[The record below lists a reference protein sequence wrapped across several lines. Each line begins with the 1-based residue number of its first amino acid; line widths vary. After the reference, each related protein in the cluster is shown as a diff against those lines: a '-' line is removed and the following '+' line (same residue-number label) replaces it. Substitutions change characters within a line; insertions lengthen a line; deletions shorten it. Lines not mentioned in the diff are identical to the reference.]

1 MINIHYLK
9 LNQLWCLG
17 MFLYIYF
24 KMYIILY
31 TFHLCEENIFTA
43 IKSYDFQSV
52 ANSTVTI
59 KRLQE
64 LNLISHITLL
74 DV

>member
-1 MINIHYLK
+1 MVFGNVSLYL
-9 LNQLWCLG
+9 LQDVES
-17 MFLYIYF
+17 YI
-24 KMYIILY
+24 LP
-31 TFHLCEENIFTA
+31 LVVRNIFTG

-59 KRLQE
+59 KRLQL

>member
-9 LNQLWCLG
+9 LNQYGVLEC
-17 MFLYIYF
+17 FFISTSRCTESYILPFVGRKY
-24 KMYIILY
+24 
-31 TFHLCEENIFTA
+31 IFTA

-52 ANSTVTI
+52 TNSTVTI
-59 KRLQE
+59 KRLQL

>member
-1 MINIHYLK
+1 MVFGNVSLYL
-9 LNQLWCLG
+9 LQDVQNL
-17 MFLYIYF
+17 IY
-24 KMYIILY
+24 
-31 TFHLCEENIFTA
+31 FHLCEENIFTA

-59 KRLQE
+59 KRLQL